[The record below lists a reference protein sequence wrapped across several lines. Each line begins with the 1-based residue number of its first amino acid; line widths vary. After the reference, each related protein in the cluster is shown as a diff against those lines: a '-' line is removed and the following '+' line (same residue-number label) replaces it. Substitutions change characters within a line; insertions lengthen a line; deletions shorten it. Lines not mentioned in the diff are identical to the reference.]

1 LRSGFPAVRER
12 KVMGKYLLEADYVG
26 PGIAGLIREG
36 GSRRRAAVAELFKSM
51 GGSLEAFYYA
61 FGEHD
66 VLAIGELP
74 DDATAMALALRINA
88 SGAAACRVTVLV
100 MPEALDQSVRKT
112 GRYRAPGA
120 NAEQAELAKWDDE
133 GGHPAPEDESDDIP

>member
-1 LRSGFPAVRER
+1 
-12 KVMGKYLLEADYVG
+12 MGKYLLEADYVG

-66 VLAIGELP
+66 VLTIGELP
-74 DDATAMALALRINA
+74 DDATAMALALQINA
-88 SGAAACRVTVLV
+88 SGAASCRVTVLV
-100 MPEALDQSVRKT
+100 LPEALDQSVKKT
-112 GRYRAPGA
+112 GRYRAPGVGID
-120 NAEQAELAKWDDE
+120 QAEMAKWDYE
-133 GGHPAPEDESDDIP
+133 GGHQAPEERGDEIP

>member
-1 LRSGFPAVRER
+1 
-12 KVMGKYLLEADYVG
+12 MGKYLLEADYVG

-51 GGSLEAFYYA
+51 GGSLEVFYYA

-66 VLAIGELP
+66 VFTIGELP
-74 DDATAMALALRINA
+74 DDATAMALALQINA
-88 SGAAACRVTVLV
+88 SGAASCRVTVLV

-120 NAEQAELAKWDDE
+120 NAEQAALAKWDDE

>member
-1 LRSGFPAVRER
+1 
-12 KVMGKYLLEADYVG
+12 MGTYLLEADYVG

-51 GGSLEAFYYA
+51 GGSLESFYYA

-66 VLAIGELP
+66 VFTIGELP
-74 DDATAMALALRINA
+74 DDATAMALALQINA
-88 SGAAACRVTVLV
+88 SGAASCRVTVLV
-100 MPEALDQSVRKT
+100 MPEALDQSVKKG

-120 NAEQAELAKWDDE
+120 DAEQAEIAKWDYE
-133 GGHPAPEDESDDIP
+133 GGHPAPEEKPDNIP